1 MDKVIT
7 KKKTFFKS
15 TKFFILSGCLLVI
28 VLVAFSF
35 SHKKQVNL
43 EKSQLLIKEVK
54 FDEFEDVVLLNSTV
68 VPKKSILINVINNGS
83 IAEIFVENGDFV
95 KKGQPLVRI
104 YNPESELDYLTQET
118 AMVEQINNLRN
129 ILVNVKNQELRL
141 NEQLL
146 SIKNDYKNAKRQ
158 YDLDSVLYK
167 KGIISRN
174 DFEISQQAYH
184 YQSSRNKAI
193 RKSVQQ
199 EKIDRNIQ
207 INGINNSLASMHKS
221 LDFLKGN
228 KENFTI
234 KSPID
239 GLLSSFNPELG
250 QAFQKGELLGKI
262 DMNDGYK
269 LEAQVDEYYISK
281 LESNLLGEVVMN
293 STKIPVYIS
302 KIHPEIKQGK
312 FEVELFFQKD
322 SITEN
327 IRHGMSLKSKIFL
340 SGNQKSLLIP
350 KGMFYQDTQ
359 GSWIF
364 VLNKNGVAT
373 KRKIELGREN
383 PFYYEVKNGLE
394 KGEKVIVSSYEN
406 FKEMEQLNVK

>member
-7 KKKTFFKS
+7 KKKSFFKS
-15 TKFFILSGCLLVI
+15 TKFLILAGCLLVT
-28 VLVAFSF
+28 VLVIFSF

-43 EKSQLLIKEVK
+43 DRNQLLIKEVK
-54 FDEFEDVVLLNSTV
+54 FGEFEDVVLLNSTV

-95 KKGQPLVRI
+95 KKGQPLVRV
-104 YNPESELDYLTQET
+104 YNPEAELDYLTQET

-146 SIKNDYKNAKRQ
+146 SITNDYKNAKRQ
-158 YDLDSVLYK
+158 YELDSVLYD
-167 KGIISRN
+167 KGIISKN
-174 DFEISQQAYH
+174 DFEISQQAFH
-184 YQSSRNKAI
+184 YQNNRNRAI
-193 RKSVQQ
+193 RKSVEQ
-199 EKIDRNIQ
+199 EKIDRTIQ
-207 INGINNSLASMHKS
+207 INGINTSIASMHIS
-221 LDFLKGN
+221 LDFLRSN

-269 LEAQVDEYYISK
+269 LEANVDEYYISK
-281 LESNLLGEVVMN
+281 LESNLAGEVVMN
-293 STKIPVYIS
+293 SDKFPIYIS

-312 FEVELFFQKD
+312 FEVELFFKQD
-322 SITEN
+322 SLTED

-340 SGNQKSLLIP
+340 SGNHKSLLIP

-359 GSWIF
+359 GSWVF
-364 VLNKNGVAT
+364 VVGKNGVAT

-383 PFYYEVKNGLE
+383 PFYYEVKSGLE
-394 KGEKVIVSSYEN
+394 NGEKVIISSYEK
-406 FKEMEQLNVK
+406 FKEMELLNVK